1 MKAFFQ
7 PLIDNILALLQNQ
20 SALANENGHLP
31 THFVLTGG
39 LGRNGWCRDLIFEEA
54 RKLLPGIECSYE
66 IA

>member
-1 MKAFFQ
+1 MSAFFQ
-7 PLIDNILALLQNQ
+7 PLIDDILTLFGNQ
-20 SALANENGHLP
+20 AALADEDGHPP

-39 LGRNGWCRDLIFEEA
+39 LGRNRRCRDLIFEGA

>member
-1 MKAFFQ
+1 MTAFFQ
-7 PLIDNILALLQNQ
+7 PLIDDILTLLRDQA
-20 SALANENGHLP
+20 ALANENDHPP

-39 LGRNGWCRDLIFEEA
+39 LGRNGLCRDLIFEGA